1 MTETKF
7 LLALSKTVK
16 AYKWKLKNNTI
27 VGIARNGKTKVV
39 LYDPVTAICRYSGK
53 GVYKNNSS
61 GRKTAASKIGI
72 DQCWLRNLEGATT
85 AKFNRG
91 YSQTLRGKIRQALEV

>member
-27 VGIARNGKTKVV
+27 VGIARNGKTKGI

-53 GVYKNNSS
+53 GGYKNNSS

-72 DQCWLRNLEGATT
+72 DQCLLRNLEGATT

>member
-7 LLALSKTVK
+7 LLAFSKTVK

-27 VGIARNGKTKVV
+27 VGIARNSKTKCI

-72 DQCWLRNLEGATT
+72 DQCLLRNLEGATT